1 MKIHSALKLVLI
13 IGLLD
18 LLVPLAQ
25 GAYLTTLYSFD
36 GTNGAR
42 PRAGLIQGTNGNF
55 YGLAYQ
61 GGVNNLGTIYEL
73 TPAGGVTNRWSF
85 NRTDGALPAAP
96 FILGQDGNLY
106 GEALGGTLGF
116 GTLFQLTSGGT
127 FSNLVSFVPPNG
139 VSTSGPLLQGQD
151 GSFYG
156 VTEQA
161 ATLGNSGT
169 IYRMTP
175 DGQVTNLYTFSGLDG
190 YRPRGG
196 MVQDPN
202 GMLYGTTSQGGTN
215 GGYGTIFKIS
225 TNGAF
230 QSLWSFNQTNGSTPG
245 IAPLVFGLDGNLYG
259 TTIGGGTNAFNGS
272 YGTIF
277 RITPSGEFT
286 SLVSLDGGTMGA
298 SINAGLLLGTNGNF
312 YGATYGGGGTI
323 FEVTPNGVFT
333 TIYMF
338 DGSQGNGPLGTLTQ
352 GTDGN
357 LYGTTETGGQYDLGT
372 IFRLS
377 FTAPDAPVPVILSVS
392 ETNGTLGL
400 TWSSVSGRYYQ
411 LQSNPDLTT
420 TNWTDVNPPVIA
432 TDATA
437 SGTDTL
443 GPEAQRF
450 YRVEL
455 LP

>member
-1 MKIHSALKLVLI
+1 MKTRLMLKLVLM

-18 LLVPLAQ
+18 VAAVCAQ
-25 GAYLTTLYSFD
+25 GANLTTLYSFD
-36 GTNGAR
+36 GTNGSK
-42 PRAGLIQGTNGNF
+42 PRAGLIQGTNENF

-61 GGVNNLGTIYEL
+61 GGANSLGTIFEM
-73 TPAGGVTNRWSF
+73 TPTGGVTNRWSF
-85 NRTDGALPAAP
+85 NRTDGALPSAP
-96 FILGQDGNLY
+96 FILGKDGNFY

-116 GTLFQLTSGGT
+116 GTIFKLTHDGA
-127 FSNLVSFVPPNG
+127 FSNLVSFVPPAG

-151 GSFYG
+151 GNFYG

-169 IYRMTP
+169 IYRMTS
-175 DGQVTNLYTFSGLDG
+175 GGTVTNLYTFSGPDG
-190 YRPRGG
+190 FRPRGG
-196 MVQDPN
+196 LVQGTN
-202 GMLYGTTSQGGTN
+202 GILYGTTSQGGTN

-230 QSLWSFNQTNGSTPG
+230 QSMWSFNGTNGSTPG
-245 IAPLVFGLDGNLYG
+245 LAPLVFGPDGNLYG

-277 RITPSGEFT
+277 RNTPSGAFT
-286 SLVSLDGGTMGA
+286 SLVSLDGNTMGA
-298 SINAGLLLGTNGNF
+298 SVNAGLLLGTNGNF

-323 FEVTPNGVFT
+323 FEVTPNGTFT
-333 TIYMF
+333 TIYVF
-338 DGSQGNGPLGTLTQ
+338 DGSQGVGPLGTLIQ
-352 GTDGN
+352 GTDGD
-357 LYGTTETGGQYDLGT
+357 LYGTTETGGENDLGT
-372 IFRLS
+372 VFRLS
-377 FTAPDAPVPVILSVS
+377 LTAPDAPVPVILFVS
-392 ETNGTLGL
+392 AANGNLGL
-400 TWSSVSGRYYQ
+400 TWSSVSGRIYQ

-420 TNWTDVNPPVIA
+420 TNWTDVNLPVTA
-432 TDATA
+432 SDVTTFGTDAI
-437 SGTDTL
+437 